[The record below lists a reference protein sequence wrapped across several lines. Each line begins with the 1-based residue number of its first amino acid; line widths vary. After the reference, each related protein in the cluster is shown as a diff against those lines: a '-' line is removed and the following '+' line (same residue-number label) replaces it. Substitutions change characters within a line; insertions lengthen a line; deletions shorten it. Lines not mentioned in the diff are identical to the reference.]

1 MSAGRASGPLSA
13 LRVVEFAG
21 LGPGPFACMLL
32 SDMGADVVT
41 IDRPGARLADPTNLT
56 GRGRTVVQAD
66 LKNASARDEVLA
78 LLDRADV
85 LVEGFRPGVM
95 ERLGLGPDVVASR
108 NPRLIYGRMTGWG
121 QHGPLAHT
129 AGHDINY
136 IALSGALHAIGPH
149 DGPPVPPLNIVG
161 DYGGGSLYLVTGIL
175 AALHERGTSGRGQ
188 VVDAA
193 IVDGV
198 LSLMTHAQASTLRGQ
213 FTDERGSNL
222 LDGGAPHYGTYRT
235 ADGRYVAVGSIEPAF
250 FALLCERIGV
260 APALRDAQR
269 DRARWPALHAELTRL
284 FAERTRDEWQAML
297 EDSDACLA
305 GVLTL
310 AEAAE
315 HPHHV
320 ARAGFVEVDGVRH
333 PAPAPRFS
341 RTPSAIQG
349 AAAKSAH
356 DAQHVLARWGS
367 LTERLE
373 ATNTRQ

>member
-1 MSAGRASGPLSA
+1 MSRPAASHAAAGPLSG
-13 LRVVEFAG
+13 LRVIEFAG
-21 LGPGPFACMLL
+21 LGPAPFACMLL
-32 SDMGADVVT
+32 SDMGADVVCVE
-41 IDRPGARLADPTNLT
+41 RPGAKLGDRSNLA
-56 GRGRTVVQAD
+56 GRGRTVVGAD
-66 LKNASARDEVLA
+66 LKNASARDAVLA

-95 ERLGLGPDVVASR
+95 ERLGLAPEVVAVR
-108 NPRLIYGRMTGWG
+108 NPRLVYARMTGWG

-129 AGHDINY
+129 AGHDLNY
-136 IALSGALHAIGPH
+136 IALSGALHAIGPP
-149 DGPPVPPLNIVG
+149 GGVPVPPLNLVG

-198 LSLMTHAQASTLRGQ
+198 LSLMTHCQSSTLRGQ
-213 FTDERGSNL
+213 FSDERGSNL
-222 LDGGAPHYGTYRT
+222 LDGGAPYYDTYRT
-235 ADGRYVAVGSIEPAF
+235 ADGRYVAVAPIEPAF
-250 FALLCERIGV
+250 FASLCERIGV
-260 APALRDAQR
+260 APALRDAQG
-269 DRARWPALHAELTRL
+269 DRARWPALRAELARIL
-284 FAERTRDEWQAML
+284 AERTRAEWQAAL

-310 AEAAE
+310 GEAAE

-320 ARAGFVEVDGVRH
+320 ARESFVEVDGVRH

-349 AAAKSAH
+349 PAPVSAC
-356 DAQHVLARWGS
+356 DLQEALARWPPA
-367 LTERLE
+367 EPQR
-373 ATNTRQ
+373 